1 MNIPYK
7 EVRKYL
13 NKPVFRLVSQVADEM
28 NVECYVIGGYVA
40 IFFFAERR
48 KISILWLWERRSIG
62 GGSGKKNGQTVESDG
77 L

>member
-7 EVRKYL
+7 EIRKYL

-28 NVECYVIGGYVA
+28 NVECYVIGGYVRD
-40 IFFFAERR
+40 IFLRR
-48 KISILWLWERRSIG
+48 TSKDIDCVVV
-62 GGSGKKNGQTVESDG
+62 GSGIALAEAVAKNGQTVESDG